1 MRLVLFI
8 LLWACVTAGAGA
20 AERSVWT
27 HNGSLVYLVAD
38 GAERTF
44 RYIEPRAGLV
54 EAGAARDA
62 VLFAGRVEGRRYV
75 GSATL
80 FRPNC
85 GTFTY
90 PVSGTI
96 RNDDRQVV
104 LKGEAPRIGPDC
116 RPQGTRTDTLSFD
129 YVGLRDVDAAPAAAS
144 FPPAF
149 RGYWQ
154 LARPTGGACPRPRLS
169 LTSGVIQI
177 GATSWKGWES
187 GCDLVRIDVAA
198 TPSADGQV
206 TLRVEMACFV
216 EATSYK
222 SREVWQLRQVAGR
235 PLLVGATIKTWDHR
249 DESGATLP
257 NDDEPGIDVYTK
269 CDP

>member
-1 MRLVLFI
+1 MRPVLGI
-8 LLWACVTAGAGA
+8 LLLACCPSGAGA
-20 AERSVWT
+20 VERSVWT

-38 GAERTF
+38 GADRTF
-44 RYIEPRAGLV
+44 RYLEPRPGLV
-54 EAGAARDA
+54 EAGAARDT
-62 VLFAGRVEGRRYV
+62 VLFEGRIEGRRYV

-80 FRPNC
+80 FRPRC

-90 PVSGTI
+90 AVSGTI

-104 LKGEAPRIGPDC
+104 LTGQAPRIGPDC
-116 RPQGTRTDTLSFD
+116 RPQGTRADTLSFD
-129 YVGLRDVDAAPAAAS
+129 YVGLRDLDAAPAGAS

-169 LTSGVIQI
+169 LSSGVIQVE
-177 GATSWKGWES
+177 ATSWKGWES
-187 GCDLVRIDVAA
+187 GCDLVRIDGRA

-206 TLRVEMACFV
+206 TLRVEMSCTI

-235 PLLVGATIKTWDHR
+235 PLLVNATIKTWDHR
-249 DESGATLP
+249 EESGAALP
-257 NDDEPGIDVYTK
+257 DDDEPGIDVYTK